1 MALLLRLLA
10 IPIIWLIV
18 TRQRSTR
25 SPTVAEIEKL
35 GWNYRLSLT
44 WRLARDRR
52 VPIYARPLALL
63 PALYML
69 SPIDVL
75 PDFIPIVGKLDDA
88 FVVSTA
94 YSVLSWLVPDSLLRE
109 HLQATRERRPQP
121 PG

>member
-10 IPIIWLIV
+10 VPLIWLIV
-18 TRQRSTR
+18 RKQRSTL

-35 GWNYRLSLT
+35 GWNDRLSLT

-52 VPIYARPLALL
+52 IPFYARPFAVL

-75 PDFIPIVGKLDDA
+75 PDFIPVIGRLDDA
-88 FVVSTA
+88 FVVSMA
-94 YSVLSWLVPDSLLRE
+94 YSVLSWLVPESLLRE
-109 HLQATRERRPQP
+109 HLLATQQRRPP
-121 PG
+121 PAA

>member
-35 GWNYRLSLT
+35 GWNDRLSLT

-121 PG
+121 PR